1 MYMNIY
7 VYTYMNI
14 YIYIYSMLYIYIYI
28 LLYITFSTCRIKS
41 IGSAPAATADS
52 PQSSKPSVPSKTS
65 VALSCRLRRHETSNA
80 TPLHVS
86 THFRISGAAE
96 DDALNR
102 DEWRMMNDDD
112 NDCYYYAYYF
122 YDADAECQCDIKVV
136 NVVNVVNDVVKCG
149 KLPNHHVM

>member
-1 MYMNIY
+1 MCYIY
-7 VYTYMNI
+7 NYIYIVCYI
-14 YIYIYSMLYIYIYI
+14 YIYICVLYIYI

-86 THFRISGAAE
+86 THFRISGAAVASQA
-96 DDALNR
+96 DALNH
-102 DEWRMMNDDD
+102 DE
-112 NDCYYYAYYF
+112 
-122 YDADAECQCDIKVV
+122 
-136 NVVNVVNDVVKCG
+136 
-149 KLPNHHVM
+149 

>member
-1 MYMNIY
+1 
-7 VYTYMNI
+7 
-14 YIYIYSMLYIYIYI
+14 MLYIYVLYI

-86 THFRISGAAE
+86 THFRISGAAVASQA
-96 DDALNR
+96 DALNH
-102 DEWRMMNDDD
+102 DE
-112 NDCYYYAYYF
+112 
-122 YDADAECQCDIKVV
+122 
-136 NVVNVVNDVVKCG
+136 
-149 KLPNHHVM
+149 